1 MSRQHEALGSFYGP
15 IGGVLRRLGLP
26 VLLITALA
34 SLPAVEVEDTA
45 TSGNQGGPLATVQTL
60 SATSD
65 PALDT
70 DGDGL
75 TDVQEGVLGSSPN
88 LVDTDGDG
96 FSDVEEFARGSSPTA
111 SYGRPGATTN
121 GLDLAMSGRG
131 EDDMI
136 HALAAIY
143 FTDGTTENK
152 TLSFGVL
159 FNGRL
164 LYLPPQ
170 YWTTRSTITIMP
182 GHGAQDGVLLVD
194 LPITPDLI
202 EGAGELTVFAM
213 LGYQGSSQYDVAS
226 TTNFTYRSGVICLRI
241 ATLSTAPSA
250 SLQGGTGATGGRT
263 NDVHIPI
270 PPGGEDEIPVDWVAG
285 EICQQR
291 SSVVASNGAV
301 IVREVVEA
309 DCETNWDSYCDPG
322 CAGSI
327 GATYESI
334 DPVILI
340 GG

>member
-1 MSRQHEALGSFYGP
+1 MYRQHDALGSVRGP
-15 IGGVLRRLGLP
+15 FGGVLRRYCIP
-26 VLLITALA
+26 ALLIAALA
-34 SLPAVEVEDTA
+34 FLPSG
-45 TSGNQGGPLATVQTL
+45 TSDSGGPASPLAPVPTL

-75 TDVQEGVLGSSPN
+75 TDAQEALLGSSPN

-96 FSDVEEFARGSSPTA
+96 FSDTEEFARGSSPTA
-111 SYGRPGATTN
+111 LYGLPGPTTN
-121 GLDLAMSGRG
+121 GLSMAMSGRG

-136 HALAAIY
+136 YALAAIY

-170 YWTTRSTITIMP
+170 YWTARSTITVMP

-194 LPITPDLI
+194 LPIAPDLI

-213 LGYQGSSQYDVAS
+213 IGYQGSGQYEVAS
-226 TTNFTYRSGVICLRI
+226 TVNFTYRSGVICLRV
-241 ATLSTAPSA
+241 ATRSTAPA
-250 SLQGGTGATGGRT
+250 VGLQGGTGSIGGST
-263 NDVHIPI
+263 SDVHFPI
-270 PPGGEDEIPVDWVAG
+270 PPGGEDEIPIDWVAG

-291 SSVVASNGAV
+291 SSVVASSGAV

-334 DPVILI
+334 DPVVLI